1 MMMAGEPSLT
11 RKVTGFS
18 LIGLGVLGTV
28 LPFLQGF
35 LFMALGLFVLRD
47 QYAWAR
53 RVMDRLRHRWP
64 RQVQG
69 VESMEARLVDW
80 SRRQRD
86 RLRHLLSG
94 G

>member
-1 MMMAGEPSLT
+1 MMTTEPSLA
-11 RKVTGFS
+11 RKVAGFS

-47 QYAWAR
+47 QYAWAHR
-53 RVMDRLRHRWP
+53 TMDRLRHRWP

-69 VESMEARLVDW
+69 VEAMEARLVDW